1 LATQYAKI
9 PVILR
14 ITPSNYPIG
23 LMRYP
28 KLPIAYPIPPI
39 AYPIPPTAYLI
50 EPVEPP
56 IRKIINTKL
65 PKG

>member
-1 LATQYAKI
+1 
-9 PVILR
+9 
-14 ITPSNYPIG
+14 
-23 LMRYP
+23 MRYP